1 LWECSGVL
9 IRERTE
15 ADVEA
20 IDELAKIVHA
30 NDDYP
35 VYLPGDI
42 HSFIFAPD
50 PIGAWVAERDGR
62 VVGHVALHP
71 RSSRAVMTLAQEATG
86 LPATGLA
93 VVARL
98 LVSPIERRA
107 GIGQLLL
114 DVAAGRAVQL
124 GLWPILD
131 VVDGR
136 EAPLRLYEKAGW
148 TCVGQVTVTFG
159 QSGPIDEF
167 VFLGPSPIAA
177 HLTAG
182 ATPARGPG
190 A

>member
-1 LWECSGVL
+1 VQ

-20 IDELAKIVHA
+20 IDELAKVVHS
-30 NDDYP
+30 NDAYP

-42 HSFIFAPD
+42 HSFIFARD
-50 PIGAWVAERDGR
+50 PIGAWVAEQDER
-62 VVGHVALHP
+62 VVGHVALHA
-71 RSSRAVMTLAQEATG
+71 RSSSAVMTLAQEATG
-86 LPATGLA
+86 LPAAQLA

-98 LVSPIERRA
+98 LVSPTERRA

-114 DVAAGRAVQL
+114 GVAAARAAQL

-131 VVDGR
+131 VVAAS
-136 EAPLRLYEKAGW
+136 EAPRRLYEKAGW

-167 VFLGPSPIAA
+167 VFLGPPPS
-177 HLTAG
+177 
-182 ATPARGPG
+182 
-190 A
+190 